1 MIKADSTEFTS
12 LILEDADF
20 LKIKCSTARAFI
32 MLPPMLRVAWVIQ
45 KIRKLTVNLMI
56 PAVWPRYIYN
66 TLLSFGIKTNAICIE
81 KADKHEVFPESIQ
94 C

>member
-20 LKIKCSTARAFI
+20 LKIKCSIARAFI
-32 MLPPMLRVAWVIQ
+32 MLPPMLRDAWVIQ

-56 PAVWPRYIYN
+56 PAVWPRYI
-66 TLLSFGIKTNAICIE
+66 
-81 KADKHEVFPESIQ
+81 
-94 C
+94 